1 MLTVLMKINVKFPVQ
16 IKKLTVT
23 LNADFDPLLT
33 IKQTVTFCLNPLPST
48 VRYTINVWPPTEI
61 IDPNDNVLQ

>member
-23 LNADFDPLLT
+23 FNADFDPLLT
-33 IKQTVTFCLNPLPST
+33 IKQTVTFCLNP
-48 VRYTINVWPPTEI
+48 PPI
-61 IDPNDNVLQ
+61 YSALHN